1 MPPFF
6 LTKYLKEK
14 KMNEEQQIMQLFY
27 ASINSRA
34 IFTVGIFFMAWVALR
49 IAKAV
54 NENPNIVGQI
64 VSSIFSVTVVFS
76 GLIQQGF
83 TDWTVRSTAFQL
95 KELGNLS
102 PSAQVFADTFY
113 VGVPTG
119 GQFGMTDNPLVWVF
133 WLCLLAFMLIPA
145 WTKNN

>member
-1 MPPFF
+1 
-6 LTKYLKEK
+6 
-14 KMNEEQQIMQLFY
+14 MNEEQQIMQLFY

-83 TDWTVRSTAFQL
+83 TDWTVKISKMKTQKFKVR
-95 KELGNLS
+95 
-102 PSAQVFADTFY
+102 
-113 VGVPTG
+113 
-119 GQFGMTDNPLVWVF
+119 
-133 WLCLLAFMLIPA
+133 LL
-145 WTKNN
+145 

>member
-1 MPPFF
+1 
-6 LTKYLKEK
+6 
-14 KMNEEQQIMQLFY
+14 MNEEQQIMQLFY

-76 GLIQQGF
+76 GLIQVKSYIQ
-83 TDWTVRSTAFQL
+83 TL
-95 KELGNLS
+95 C
-102 PSAQVFADTFY
+102 VFY
-113 VGVPTG
+113 
-119 GQFGMTDNPLVWVF
+119 QS
-133 WLCLLAFMLIPA
+133 
-145 WTKNN
+145 